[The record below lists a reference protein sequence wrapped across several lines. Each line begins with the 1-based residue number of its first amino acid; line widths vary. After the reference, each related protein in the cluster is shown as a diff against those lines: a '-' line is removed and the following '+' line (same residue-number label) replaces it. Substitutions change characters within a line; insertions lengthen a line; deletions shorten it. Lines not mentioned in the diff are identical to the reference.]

1 MERLALLASL
11 YLAQGLPYGFFT
23 QALPVLLRKEG
34 MSLTLIGASAILA
47 LPWGL
52 KFLWAP
58 LIDRFT
64 GSRLGA
70 RRGWILPLQGAAI
83 ATALGLAFSRD
94 LLDGTSLILLM
105 SGAVLVMN
113 LLAATQDIATD
124 ALAVD
129 VLDDQLRGL
138 GNGVQVAAY
147 RIGMVIGGGVLV
159 AVFDQSGWRTT
170 FAAMAAILAVASI
183 PIALHREAPRALV
196 ASDAKTS
203 ALSVASAFLRRP
215 GVGPWLAVIFLWK
228 MGDAL
233 MGPMARV
240 MLVDAGATM
249 AEIGTIFGVW
259 GSAFG
264 LVGAMVGGY
273 LAGRIGRVPA
283 LVIGGVSH
291 TALIAAWAW
300 PSLVTPD
307 LAALGGRVDVVTAL
321 VILEHLTGG
330 MATVA
335 LFTAMMDVADRKTGG
350 TDYTVQACVVV
361 GAQFL
366 GSFLS
371 GVSAETLGYA
381 AHFMVAAHVSAM
393 GVAVMVFAFPF
404 RPAHRP
410 PHGSRQRGVE
420 VSAA

>member
-1 MERLALLASL
+1 VHRLALLTSL

-23 QALPVLLRKEG
+23 QALPVVLRKEG
-34 MSLTLIGASAILA
+34 MSLTLIGFSAVLA

-64 GSRLGA
+64 GSRLGP
-70 RRGWILPLQGAAI
+70 RRGWILPLQGATI
-83 ATALGLAFSRD
+83 ATALALAVSRD
-94 LLDGTSLILLM
+94 LFDGTSLLLLM
-105 SGAVLVMN
+105 SGAVIVMN

-129 VLDDQLRGL
+129 VLDEKLRGL
-138 GNGVQVAAY
+138 GNGIQVAAY

-183 PIALHREAPRALV
+183 PIALHREDARAPSQIARTTSEVAL
-196 ASDAKTS
+196 
-203 ALSVASAFLRRP
+203 AFIRRP
-215 GVGPWLAVIFLWK
+215 GVLAWLAVVFIYK

-233 MGPMARV
+233 LGPMARV
-240 MLVDAGATM
+240 MLVDAGTTM
-249 AEIGTIFGVW
+249 TEIGTIFGVW

-273 LAGRIGRVPA
+273 LAGKIGRLQA
-283 LVIGGVSH
+283 LVVGGVLH
-291 TALIAAWAW
+291 TVLIAAWAW
-300 PSLVTPD
+300 PSLVTPE
-307 LAALGGRVDVVTAL
+307 LAFTGAGGGLTWGGVDVITAL
-321 VILEHLTGG
+321 VILEHFTGG
-330 MATVA
+330 IATVA
-335 LFTAMMDVADRKTGG
+335 LFTSMMDVADPHTGG

-366 GSFLS
+366 GSFIS
-371 GVSAETLGYA
+371 GASAQALGYA
-381 AHFMVAAHVSAM
+381 AHFMVAAHVSAL
-393 GVAVMVFAFPF
+393 GIAVMVFAFPW
-404 RPAHRP
+404 RPARASSSP
-410 PHGSRQRGVE
+410 
-420 VSAA
+420 

>member
-1 MERLALLASL
+1 MHRLLLLTSL

-23 QALPVLLRKEG
+23 QALPVVLRKEG
-34 MSLTLIGASAILA
+34 MSLTLIGASAVLA

-58 LIDRFT
+58 LVDRFT

-70 RRGWILPLQGAAI
+70 RRGWILPLQGATI
-83 ATALGLAFSRD
+83 ATALALAISRD
-94 LLDGTSLILLM
+94 LFDGTSLLLLM
-105 SGAVLVMN
+105 SGAVIVMN

-129 VLDDQLRGL
+129 VLDDKLRGL
-138 GNGVQVAAY
+138 GNGIQVAAY

-170 FAAMAAILAVASI
+170 FAAMAAILAGASI
-183 PIALHREAPRALV
+183 PIALHREGPRAPSHVVHGTRDV
-196 ASDAKTS
+196 A
-203 ALSVASAFLRRP
+203 LAFLRRR
-215 GVGPWLAVIFLWK
+215 GVLAWLAVVFIYK

-233 MGPMARV
+233 LGPMARV
-240 MLVDAGATM
+240 MLVDAGTTM
-249 AEIGTIFGVW
+249 TEIGTIFGVW

-273 LAGRIGRVPA
+273 LAGRIGRLQA
-283 LVIGGVSH
+283 LVVGGVLH
-291 TALIAAWAW
+291 TVLIAAWAW
-300 PSLVTPD
+300 PSLVTPE
-307 LAALGGRVDVVTAL
+307 LAMMSVSGGSGATSLTWAGIDVVTAL

-335 LFTAMMDVADRKTGG
+335 LFTSMMDVADPKTGG

-361 GAQFL
+361 VAQFV
-366 GSFLS
+366 GSFIS
-371 GVSAETLGYA
+371 GVSAEAFGYA
-381 AHFMVAAHVSAM
+381 AHFMVAAHVSAL
-393 GVAVMVFAFPF
+393 GIAVMVFAFPW
-404 RPAHRP
+404 RPV
-410 PHGSRQRGVE
+410 RGG
-420 VSAA
+420 